1 MPNTAQITCFIE
13 LCRHESYTK
22 AAESLYISQPA
33 LSRHIS
39 LLEHE
44 LGVKL
49 IKRNKKKFQL
59 TPEGNAFLKLAQDF
73 HKEQQDF
80 ELASHNL
87 KINFTSLLKVGVAE
101 DFPITNILQAQA
113 EMRERYPELLI
124 EFHAYQQQTKILS
137 ELVGGSLDAAIAFR
151 SELGSFSSL
160 NYELIAVNYIAVLI
174 SERHRFWGR
183 KSVAPEELRW
193 ERVYIPIQE
202 LDPGS
207 FLAGLNFLQRYDV
220 YVPQGN
226 RDRCAV
232 EQILRVADGSC
243 VSLSHMYGTD
253 LLKTISADFARIPIK
268 NSDIHYGDITLAY
281 HNESPEI
288 RALKECLHNAFPP
301 IEIG

>member
-39 LLEHE
+39 LLEQE

-49 IKRNKKKFQL
+49 VKRNKKKFQL
-59 TPEGNAFLKLAQDF
+59 TPEGNAFLKLAQNF

-87 KINFTSLLKVGVAE
+87 KTHHTSVLKLGIAE
-101 DFPITNILQAQA
+101 DFPVTNILQALDD
-113 EMRERYPELLI
+113 MRERYPDLLI
-124 EFHAYQQQTKILS
+124 ECNVYHQQTQLLS
-137 ELVGGSLDAAIAFR
+137 GLISDSLDAALGFR

-160 NYELIAVNYIAVLI
+160 NYEMIAINYIAILV
-174 SERHRFWGR
+174 SDRHRFWGR
-183 KSVAPEELRW
+183 KSIDPEELRW
-193 ERVYIPIQE
+193 ERVFIPVQE

-207 FLAGLNFLQRYDV
+207 FIATLNFLQRYDV
-220 YVPQGN
+220 YVPSGN
-226 RDRCAV
+226 QDRCTV

-243 VSLSHMYGTD
+243 VSLTHIYGTD
-253 LLKTISADFARIPIK
+253 LVKTISANFARIPIR

-288 RALKECLHNAFPP
+288 RALNECLHKAFPQL
-301 IEIG
+301 EIG